1 MRFLHTSDWHVG
13 RTIRN
18 HSRSEE
24 HQAVFAEILDIAKR
38 EQVDAVLVTGDI
50 FHERRPPI
58 EAEEIVAQ
66 TLADLARAGIPSVVI
81 PGNHDDAFRLRTLKP
96 LGDLVRVHVVADFT
110 EDLPSLVVPIPAREG
125 NESAVIGC
133 LPYLHPHTVLTAAEG
148 AGITE
153 DARLSAYQ
161 SKVQDYFR
169 ALVEEMQRRNRAA
182 VSIVLAHAHIAECE
196 FGGGEWRSSVFPVNA
211 AFLPAHVQ
219 YVAVGHMHKPQV
231 IPGTKSQARY
241 AGSIL
246 QMDFGER
253 EQQKSVCLIDAHPGK
268 PASVST
274 IDLTQ
279 GKALLRRSGTA
290 EAILAQA
297 AELTN
302 AWVEIVLQPDQ
313 RTLELVD
320 QVRALP
326 GVIALRFEEPQ
337 PAGEERSGE
346 AGHRRIG
353 DRPATELF
361 SDYYKLK
368 RKNEPD
374 PQLVA
379 LFDRLYREESVGSE
393 AGD

>member
-1 MRFLHTSDWHVG
+1 MKFLHTSDWHVG

-18 HSRSEE
+18 RSRTEE

-38 EQVDAVLVTGDI
+38 EQVDAVFVTGDV
-50 FHERRPPI
+50 FHERRPPL

-81 PGNHDDAFRLRTLKP
+81 PGNHDDAFRIRTLKP
-96 LGDLVRVHVVADFT
+96 FGDLVRVHVVTDFA
-110 EDLPSLVVPIPAREG
+110 EDISSLIVPIPGRDG
-125 NESAVIGC
+125 KESALIGC

-148 AGITE
+148 AGTSE

-161 SKVQDYFR
+161 SKVQEYFR
-169 ALVEEMQRRNRAA
+169 ALVESMQRMNRAA
-182 VSIVLAHAHIAECE
+182 VTAILAHAHIAECE

-211 AFLPAHVQ
+211 AFLPAHVH
-219 YVAVGHMHKPQV
+219 YVALGHMHKPQV

-268 PASVST
+268 PATVTT
-274 IDLTQ
+274 IDLTK

-290 EAILAQA
+290 ETILGQA
-297 AELTN
+297 LEFTN
-302 AWVEIVLQPDQ
+302 AWVEVVLQPDK

-337 PAGEERSGE
+337 VGNTGNGEPE
-346 AGHRRIG
+346 HRRVG

-368 RKNEPD
+368 RKNDPD
-374 PQLVA
+374 PQLLA
-379 LFDRLYREESVGSE
+379 LFDRLYREESR
-393 AGD
+393 GDETGD